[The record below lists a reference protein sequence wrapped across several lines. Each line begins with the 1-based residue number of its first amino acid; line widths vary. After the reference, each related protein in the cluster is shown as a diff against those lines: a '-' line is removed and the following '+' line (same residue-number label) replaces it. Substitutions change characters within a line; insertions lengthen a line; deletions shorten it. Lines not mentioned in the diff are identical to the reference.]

1 MPDDDLTSLA
11 FQAYL
16 YGFPLVFN
24 LDQVRR
30 FVTTGAGS
38 TPQAPY
44 NRLSH
49 SRGLAGPED
58 TPATQDQPRQKS
70 LSATGIDQ
78 RGPSPYVS
86 PQASFADTLRQGIA
100 VVESTLKRALESG
113 GSSPEVNNEIN
124 RYSIGDRTPGIV
136 YADDGSL
143 TITISRS
150 RPADPTAAANWL
162 PAPSSDFRPVLR
174 MYEPAPE
181 VLDQTYSIPPITR
194 VS

>member
-1 MPDDDLTSLA
+1 MILALGCPEHPRQRPARLAAWLARVTGMPDDDLTSLA

-100 VVESTLKRALESG
+100 VVESTLKRPSNRAVAAQRSTTRSTAIPSG
-113 GSSPEVNNEIN
+113 
-124 RYSIGDRTPGIV
+124 T
-136 YADDGSL
+136 A
-143 TITISRS
+143 
-150 RPADPTAAANWL
+150 RPASSTPTTA
-162 PAPSSDFRPVLR
+162 R
-174 MYEPAPE
+174 
-181 VLDQTYSIPPITR
+181 
-194 VS
+194 